1 MRSRA
6 ASLCVLVLL
15 AGLACDRTGASSEV
29 PVEPEPPPG
38 PVEAVDLVAVPGEG
52 PFELFEESCAAME
65 AEGCHGG
72 TGPTTT
78 LADGSKLEVFS
89 GLIEREGRRIGYIVL
104 RDGQGFWAL
113 PAYGEYA
120 ASNERSQAR
129 MVDAELIEGELP
141 LLVLVTSEMQSRGDV
156 FERRD
161 MVFVCRLDT
170 APVACASFTSIREQT
185 LAQGAGVD
193 EAAGLPSIQSH
204 PRFVEG
210 EPGVF
215 ELSWSVDGEG
225 RELYGDEV
233 LAEGRYR
240 VVAP

>member
-6 ASLCVLVLL
+6 ASLPVLALL

-29 PVEPEPPPG
+29 PVAPESAPEP
-38 PVEAVDLVAVPGEG
+38 VELVTAPGEG
-52 PFELFEESCAAME
+52 PFELFEETCAAME

-78 LADGSKLEVFS
+78 LADGTKLEVFS

-104 RDGQGFWAL
+104 RDAQGFWAL
-113 PAYGEYA
+113 PAYGEHA

-141 LLVLVTSEMQSRGDV
+141 LLVLVTSEMRSQGDV

-161 MVFVCRLDT
+161 MVFVCRLDA
-170 APVACASFTSIREQT
+170 APVACAGFTSVREQT
-185 LAQGAGVD
+185 LARGADVD

-210 EPGVF
+210 EPGV
-215 ELSWSVDGEG
+215 LDLKWSVDGEG
-225 RELYGDEV
+225 RERYGDEV
-233 LAEGRYR
+233 QAEGRYR
-240 VVAP
+240 LVAP